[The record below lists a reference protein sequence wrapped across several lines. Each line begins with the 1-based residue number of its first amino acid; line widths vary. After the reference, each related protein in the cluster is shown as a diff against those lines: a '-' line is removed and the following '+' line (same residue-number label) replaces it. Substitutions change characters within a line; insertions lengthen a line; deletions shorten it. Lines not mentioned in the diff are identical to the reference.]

1 MNKKKKI
8 TLVLI
13 IIMLLGTIFSS
24 KTYAALSCNVSLKA
38 QKKEVTY
45 KEQFYV
51 YVAISSLQTTK
62 GIIAIG
68 AELSYDTKS
77 LTLVDIEGEN
87 KWSAPFYSSST
98 GKLTSVKNKLSTNN
112 ENVFKI
118 IFEVNEKGKAG
129 NSAWI
134 KINNFEISDG
144 DEEKNCGGNSINITI
159 ADENAGDNNQGENNN
174 QNTGTTSKPNTGTT
188 NKPSSGNIKKP
199 NNTSKNES
207 TSNEESNNE
216 NQVTNTI
223 ENVIENT
230 VNDEN
235 EIKDNNIQNT
245 IKEDNS
251 NSKEDKEIKM
261 PNKLIFYTVSVVT
274 IIAIVGMLF
283 LIRKY
288 WKTN

>member
-118 IFEVNEKGKAG
+118 IFEVNENAKTES
-129 NSAWI
+129 SAWI